1 MMVIKTWLAV
11 AVMTGVVV
19 AGQAQAGYQITIK
32 SASEGDKKGRHA
44 QAQGGNNTMVF
55 AADADKA
62 RIDFTEGH
70 APGGGKDSYLVTQDA
85 GKTFTM
91 VSPKEKT
98 YMKWDMDAM
107 MGMVGAMGSM
117 MKMQVSNP
125 KVEKLLDEA
134 GESLLGYPTRHYKT
148 RTAYHMS
155 MNVMGFKNEMDIAKE
170 DETWTTTRLDIST
183 LGAWFNKMPKTQ
195 NEELD
200 KLVQAEKGK
209 MTGMPLKMLSV
220 QTTTDSQGK
229 ASVTRSSM
237 VVTEI
242 KKIGASDFSVEIP
255 SDYKEMDLLEA
266 AGQEAEKGATSGRA
280 KHKASP
286 QFDFGNMMK
295 KAMESAQ

>member
-1 MMVIKTWLAV
+1 MMAMKTGLTV
-11 AVMTGVVV
+11 AVMMGVL
-19 AGQAQAGYQITIK
+19 AGQVQAGYQITIK
-32 SASEGDKKGRHA
+32 SVSEGDKKGRQA

-62 RIDFTEGH
+62 RIDFIEGH
-70 APGGGKDSYLVTQDA
+70 APGGGKDGYLITKDA
-85 GKTFTM
+85 GKSFTM
-91 VSPKEKT
+91 VSPKDKT

-107 MGMVGAMGSM
+107 MGMAGAMGNM

-155 MNVMGFKNEMDIAKE
+155 MTVMGFKNEMDIVKE
-170 DETWTTTRLDIST
+170 DESWTTPKLDIST
-183 LGAWFNKMPKTQ
+183 LGAWFNQMPKTQ

-220 QTTTDSQGK
+220 QTSTDSQGK

-237 VVTEI
+237 VVTDI
-242 KKIGASDFSVEIP
+242 KKIGASEVSVEIP
-255 SDYKEMDLLEA
+255 EDYKELDLLQA
-266 AGQEAEKGATSGRA
+266 AGQEPETGTPRKTRRSQAPAGL
-280 KHKASP
+280 
-286 QFDFGNMMK
+286 DFNTLMK
-295 KAMESAQ
+295 KAMQSAE